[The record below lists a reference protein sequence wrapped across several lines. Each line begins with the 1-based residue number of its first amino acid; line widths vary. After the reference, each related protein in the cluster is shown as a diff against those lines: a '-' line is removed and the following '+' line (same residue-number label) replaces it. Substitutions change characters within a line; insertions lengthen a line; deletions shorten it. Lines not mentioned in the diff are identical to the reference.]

1 MIEPVIS
8 RSRLEY
14 YRRFAGL
21 SRAELSNRSGVSA
34 VMIGKYERHEKD
46 LKLAAYI
53 TVKALAD
60 TLGVDPDELIDTNG
74 KEDDNGTEEEKQG

>member
-60 TLGVDPDELIDTNG
+60 TLCVDPDELID
-74 KEDDNGTEEEKQG
+74 KESEERADGTKEER